1 MTDEVKAK
9 LGKLPASPGVY
20 FYKDTKDE
28 IIYIGKASNLRNRVR
43 QYFQKSRAFDPKTDV
58 LVSEIANVEWTE
70 LETEADALFLEAEL
84 IRRYQP
90 RFNILLRDDKSQL
103 FVRIDYKSDYPTV
116 RLIRRPLDD
125 GAEYFGPYING
136 LAINKAL
143 HYLRRAFP
151 YATAKPIGQSAGRRR
166 VSLHYHLGLDPGLEE
181 NKTSLTEYK
190 ANLRKLM
197 QYLRGGRV
205 TLTRQIEKDMHLAA
219 KAKNFEQAA
228 VLRNRL
234 RALQELSKQ
243 PLLAE
248 RELAKAAQDHALT
261 QLARLLGLPKPPQ
274 RVEGYDISHIQG
286 SDTVASMVVFIGGV
300 PYKTA
305 YRKFKMHTPG
315 NDDFAHIF
323 EALTRRFS
331 ETNRKKWGIP
341 NLILIDGGKGQLEAA
356 LKVLGKASLDIP
368 TIGIAKKYD
377 DIILKKPTT
386 PQNPHLQGPSLQT
399 WKKMGVRVVE
409 DKKFIVLSLPE
420 NSPAIK
426 LLQRVRDESHRFAV
440 SYHHS
445 LRQKRQTA
453 SLLEEIPGIGVQT
466 RKKLTRHF
474 GSAKAVLVAE
484 PSELQAILGKKRGL
498 DLASKLKTYR
508 T

>member
-1 MTDEVKAK
+1 MNNEVKAK
-9 LGKLPASPGVY
+9 LRKLPASPGVY
-20 FYKDTKDE
+20 FYKDASGE

-58 LVSEIANVEWTE
+58 LVSEIADVEWTE

-136 LAINKAL
+136 FAVKKAL
-143 HYLRRAFP
+143 RYLRRAFP
-151 YATAKPIGQSAGRRR
+151 YATAKHLGQKR

-181 NKTSLTEYK
+181 NRTSLAEYK
-190 ANLRKLM
+190 SNLRKLM

-205 TLTRQIEKDMHLAA
+205 TLMRQIEKDMKKAA
-219 KAKNFEQAA
+219 KTKDFEQAA
-228 VLRNRL
+228 TLRNRL
-234 RALQELSKQ
+234 QALQELSKQ

-248 RELAKAAQDHALT
+248 RELADAAQDHALA
-261 QLARLLGLPKPPQ
+261 QLAELLSLLKPPQ

-286 SDTVASMVVFIGGV
+286 SDTVASMVVFRGGV

-305 YRKFKMHTPG
+305 YRKFKMRITG
-315 NDDFAHIF
+315 NDDFAHIH

-331 ETNRKKWGIP
+331 ETNRKKWGLP
-341 NLILIDGGKGQLEAA
+341 NLILIDGGKGQLEAGLKA
-356 LKVLGKASLDIP
+356 LREAGLDIP

-377 DIILKKPTT
+377 DIIIKKPVT
-386 PQNPHLQGPSLQT
+386 PQTPHLRSPPLQIV
-399 WKKMGVRVVE
+399 KKMGARVIE
-409 DKKFIVLSLPE
+409 DKKFVVLSLPN
-420 NSPAIK
+420 NSHAVK
-426 LLQRVRDESHRFAV
+426 FLQRVRDESHRFAV

-445 LRQKRQTA
+445 LRHQRQTA
-453 SLLEEIPGIGVQT
+453 SVLEEIPGIGSLT
-466 RKKLTRHF
+466 RKKLIRHF
-474 GSAKAVLVAE
+474 GSAKGVLAAE
-484 PSELQAILGKKRGL
+484 PSELQGILGKKRGQ
-498 DLASKLKTYR
+498 DLANKLKTYR
-508 T
+508 TQAHL